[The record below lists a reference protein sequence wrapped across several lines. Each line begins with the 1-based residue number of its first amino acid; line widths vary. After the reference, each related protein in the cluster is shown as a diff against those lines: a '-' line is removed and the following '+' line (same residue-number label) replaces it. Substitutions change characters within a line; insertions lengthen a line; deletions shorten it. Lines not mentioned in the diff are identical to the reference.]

1 MANLPTMSDR
11 PTPSPRRRRRTFGA
25 VYRRARRGADATGFL
40 PGWYVRWR
48 EGSRRLER
56 GGFPSHE
63 AAELF
68 LAERR
73 RERGERRALGLQE
86 LEVVS
91 VREAVARY
99 RAWLPA
105 SGLRPNSVLNRQ
117 PVLDT
122 LEDSIGDRAVSA
134 LHADDVLS
142 AVRHGARN
150 RGWGP
155 SSQRTAAATVQ
166 SFLRWCAEQGWCRP
180 GVGRGAARSLP
191 RPDVHA
197 PPYLA
202 PEELRVIYAAVPE
215 RWRAIVLL
223 LGEAGLRRNE
233 ALYLR
238 RGEIGARCATVTI
251 SADRAKSHV
260 ARTVPLTEAARDA
273 LARHLAEAPVPI
285 DRAAR
290 VFDGQT
296 AELNR
301 AFRAAMDRIGR
312 PDVTPHVLRHAFASG
327 LVRAGVDL
335 ATVQRLLGHAAITT
349 TMRYAAHAPRD
360 AARLAIDALEAHRRP
375 PPAGAADGA

>member
-1 MANLPTMSDR
+1 MSHHQPPR
-11 PTPSPRRRRRTFGA
+11 PRRRRPFGA
-25 VYRRARRGADATGFL
+25 IYRRPRRGAGAAGFL

-48 EGSRRLER
+48 EAGRRLER

-68 LAERR
+68 LADRR
-73 RERGERRALGLQE
+73 RERGERRALGLPE
-86 LEVVS
+86 LEVATVL
-91 VREAVARY
+91 EAVARY

-105 SGLRPNSVLNRQ
+105 SGLRKNTVLNRQ
-117 PVLDT
+117 PILDT
-122 LEDSIGDRAVSA
+122 VEAALGDRAVSA
-134 LHADDVLS
+134 LRADDVL
-142 AVRHGARN
+142 AAIRHGARH

-155 SSQRTAAATVQ
+155 ASQRTAAAAVQ
-166 SFLRWCAEQGWCRP
+166 SFLRWCAEQGLCRA
-180 GVGRGAARSLP
+180 GVARGAARSLP

-202 PEELRVIYAAVPE
+202 PDELRVIYAAVPD
-215 RWRAIVLL
+215 RWRPIVLL

-238 RGEIGARCATVTI
+238 RGEVGARAASVTI

-260 ARTVPLTEAARDA
+260 ARTVPLTEAARAA
-273 LARHLAEAPVPI
+273 LARHLATAPVPI
-285 DRAAR
+285 DRTAR
-290 VFDGQT
+290 VFAGET

-301 AFRAAMDRIGR
+301 AFRAAMVQIGR
-312 PDVTPHVLRHAFASG
+312 TDVTPHVLRHAFASG

-349 TMRYAAHAPRD
+349 TMRYACHAPRD
-360 AARLAIDALEAHRRP
+360 AARLAIEALEAHRRP
-375 PPAGAADGA
+375 PAAGAETGA

>member
-1 MANLPTMSDR
+1 MSDR
-11 PTPSPRRRRRTFGA
+11 PPPTPRRRRTFGA
-25 VYRRARRGADATGFL
+25 VYRRPRRGAGATGFL

-48 EGSRRLER
+48 EGGRRLER

-73 RERGERRALGLQE
+73 RERGERRALGLPE
-86 LEVVS
+86 LEVAT

-99 RAWLPA
+99 RAWLPT
-105 SGLRPNSVLNRQ
+105 SGLRLRTVLNRQ
-117 PVLDT
+117 ATLDT
-122 LEDSIGDRAVSA
+122 VEESIGDRAVSA
-134 LHADDVLS
+134 MRADDVLV

-155 SSQRTAAATVQ
+155 SSQRTAEAVVQ
-166 SFLRWCAEQGWCRP
+166 SFLRWCAEQGLCRA
-180 GVGRGAARSLP
+180 GVARGAARSLP

-202 PEELRVIYAAVPE
+202 PDELRVIYAAVPE
-215 RWRAIVLL
+215 RWRPVVLL

-233 ALYLR
+233 ALFLR
-238 RGEIGARCATVTI
+238 RGEVGAGARTVTI

-260 ARTVPLTEAARDA
+260 ARTVPLTGAARDA
-273 LARHLAEAPVPI
+273 LARHLAALPVPI

-290 VFDGQT
+290 VFEGQT
-296 AELNR
+296 ADLNR
-301 AFRAAMDRIGR
+301 DFRAAMLRIGR

-375 PPAGAADGA
+375 PTSGAADGA